1 MQRRAAV
8 IADLAI
14 ALLLLWLAANGL
26 IVLAYRRTLGA
37 IWREPVLRRP
47 VLVLESDDW
56 GVGPPAQAAALHD
69 IAEVLGRHRDA
80 DARAPVMSLA
90 LVLALPDGQAI
101 RRTGQYRRLLLD
113 DRRFADVLGAL
124 RAGIAQGVFA
134 PQLHGLEHFWPDT
147 LMTSSDPDVKA
158 WLRQDQP
165 AATEQLPAH
174 LQSRWVDASV
184 LPSRPLDPAAIAAA
198 VAEEAGVYRRI
209 LGVPPKVVV
218 PPTFVW
224 TKEVERAWAASGV
237 ECVVTPGWRY
247 TRREAQGLPG
257 GDEGPI
263 VNADRSGAIGYLARC
278 DYFEPARGRDA
289 AYALAALERAVAQGR
304 PCVLENH
311 RDNFINDAAVRQR
324 SLDELDRLLRYAS
337 ARHPDLRFMSSLELH
352 RLLRDR
358 SADWLVASRWRRLP
372 ALWQRFRRAGRPC
385 RLAWLTGA
393 ALLGAAVARLAK
405 AGGQAPAFAG

>member
-1 MQRRAAV
+1 M
-8 IADLAI
+8 I
-14 ALLLLWLAANGL
+14 ALLLLWLAANAL
-26 IVLAYRRTLGA
+26 IVLAYRRTLWA
-37 IWREPVLRRP
+37 IWREPVLRHP
-47 VLVLESDDW
+47 VFVLESDDW
-56 GVGPPAQAAALHD
+56 GAGPQAQAAALRD

-80 DARAPVMSLA
+80 VARTPVMSLA

-101 RRTGQYRRLLLD
+101 RRTGRYGRLQLD
-113 DRRFADVLGAL
+113 DACFADVLDAV

-134 PQLHGLEHFWPDT
+134 PQLHGLEHYWPET
-147 LMTSSDPDVKA
+147 LMACDDPGVKA

-165 AATEQLPAH
+165 AATEQLQAH

-184 LPSRPLDPAAIAAA
+184 LPSRPLEPAA
-198 VAEEAGVYRRI
+198 VAAAAAEEVELYRRI

-224 TKEVERAWAASGV
+224 TLEVERAWAASGV

-247 TRREAQGLPG
+247 TRRDAQRLPG

-263 VNADRSGAIGYLARC
+263 VNADRSGPIGYLARC

-289 AYALAALERAVAQGR
+289 AYALAAVERAVAQGR

-311 RDNFINDAAVRQR
+311 RDNFIDDPAVRQR
-324 SLDELDRLLRYAS
+324 SLDELDRLLREAS

-358 SADWLVASRWRRLP
+358 DADWLVASRWRRIP

-385 RLAWLTGA
+385 RLAQLTGA
-393 ALLGAAVARLAK
+393 AVLGAAAAWLAQLG
-405 AGGQAPAFAG
+405 AQRPAFAR